1 MVPKEQTPQD
11 LFPHV
16 LEDCQRT
23 CTTIIDTDSR
33 VKEHTPDN
41 DTGLSLTSPGKIFME
56 AFTEQSMQTGEFEI
70 SDLLRPLSD
79 SESLKMI
86 NPLPDKLECQG
97 RAFSIDPSADESSDA
112 LPVQLV
118 TALNALSGSVVQ
130 PVTLVVP
137 NERQFNTEGEQLN
150 SEPSITQLHD
160 NCTRITNMIE
170 PQLSTIQ
177 VEEIEVLTR
186 SNLQRTTNEQV
197 YTQLIFEDL
206 CLS

>member
-23 CTTIIDTDSR
+23 CMTIIDTDSR
-33 VKEHTPDN
+33 VKEHSPDN
-41 DTGLSLTSPGKIFME
+41 DTDLSLTSPGKIFME
-56 AFTEQSMQTGEFEI
+56 AFTEESMQTGEFEI

-86 NPLPDKLECQG
+86 NPLPDKLEG
-97 RAFSIDPSADESSDA
+97 HVFSIDPLADESSDA

-130 PVTLVVP
+130 PVTAIVP

-150 SEPSITQLHD
+150 SEPSIPQLHD

-170 PQLSTIQ
+170 PQLSTSQ
-177 VEEIEVLTR
+177 AEETEVLTR

>member
-11 LFPHV
+11 LFLHV
-16 LEDCQRT
+16 LEDRQRT
-23 CTTIIDTDSR
+23 CMTIIDTDSR
-33 VKEHTPDN
+33 VKEHSPGN
-41 DTGLSLTSPGKIFME
+41 DTDLSLTSPGKIFME
-56 AFTEQSMQTGEFEI
+56 AFTEESMQTGEFEI

-79 SESLKMI
+79 SESLRMI

-97 RAFSIDPSADESSDA
+97 HAFSIDPSADESSDA

-130 PVTLVVP
+130 PVTPVVP

-150 SEPSITQLHD
+150 SEPSIPQLPD

-177 VEEIEVLTR
+177 VEETEVLTR